1 MNGTLDAQTKASVAE
16 TLGTPEDAVG
26 REFVELSAQLALL
39 PSEVFE
45 KLEAESRQDGGS
57 KTPDAILGGY
67 RSKLETWW
75 ARIDREGQM
84 ASERLTNSN
93 LRLVVSVAR
102 KYLGRGLPL
111 LDLIQEGNLG
121 LMRAVEKFDT
131 HRGYKFSTYA
141 TWWIRQAVTRSL
153 ADQGRTIRL
162 PVHVV
167 ERLQQL
173 RASERSLGKKLDR
186 EPTNEEI
193 AAELGWKPATV
204 EDLVR
209 QRQHTVSLETPV
221 GEVKWTPSSGQR

>member
-1 MNGTLDAQTKASVAE
+1 M
-16 TLGTPEDAVG
+16 
-26 REFVELSAQLALL
+26 
-39 PSEVFE
+39 
-45 KLEAESRQDGGS
+45 
-57 KTPDAILGGY
+57 
-67 RSKLETWW
+67 
-75 ARIDREGQM
+75 
-84 ASERLTNSN
+84 
-93 LRLVVSVAR
+93 AR

-121 LMRAVEKFDT
+121 LMRAVEKFDP
-131 HRGYKFSTYA
+131 HRGTSSAPYA

-173 RASERSLGKKLDR
+173 RASERTLWKRLDR

-193 AAELGWKPATV
+193 AAELGWETATV

-209 QRQHTVSLETPV
+209 QRQHTVSMETPV
-221 GEVKWTPSSGQR
+221 GEEQSTLEDFIQDTSEWTPDEIAMRMITRDDVLRAWTTCHLASSCC